1 MKTMTGNDP
10 FAALVEPAT
19 LRIERRL
26 PGPLER
32 VWECLTRSELRARW
46 LAAGEM
52 DLRPGAPFTFTWRN
66 DDLSASASERPAG
79 TPEVMTMESRII
91 EARAP
96 VRLVFSWGESGEVA
110 IDLSPD
116 GNEVLL
122 CLVHRRIAEATD
134 RLMIAAGWHMH
145 LDILR
150 AVLADET
157 PPSFWAGWMT
167 LKEVYAE
174 RLPG

>member
-10 FAALVEPAT
+10 FATLIEPAT
-19 LRIERRL
+19 LKIERRL
-26 PGPLER
+26 PGPVER
-32 VWECLTRSELRARW
+32 VWECLTQSDLRARW
-46 LAAGEM
+46 LAAGDM

-66 DDLSASASERPAG
+66 DDLSASASERPQG

-91 EARAP
+91 EVHPP
-96 VRLVFSWGESGEVA
+96 VRLVFSWEEGGEVA

-116 GNEVLL
+116 GGDVLL
-122 CLVHRRIAEATD
+122 RLIHRRVVKPGE

-150 AVLADET
+150 AVLAEEI

-167 LKEVYAE
+167 LKEAYAE
-174 RLPG
+174 RFPA